1 MAGMDKAPSTPP
13 GVDDDL
19 DDDGDDDGD
28 DDNDDDGD
36 DGDGA
41 FFWGLTMVMI
51 GRGQYETKDVFG

>member
-1 MAGMDKAPSTPP
+1 MDKAPSTPP

-19 DDDGDDDGD
+19 DDDG
-28 DDNDDDGD
+28 DDDGD